1 MFVRYFVELD
11 HSSSAIEDALLTA
24 PGSMIPAIASLSD
37 NQGQHLL
44 AEVGFPIEG
53 HRVSKKVEIE
63 VGKPLRTPAR
73 TWIPMSWRAT
83 GPSGIFPVL
92 EGDLEVAPLGPQRTQ
107 LSLSAQYRPPLG
119 FIGRTVDRALLSRVA
134 EATVKNFVE
143 RVGNELEQR
152 LKSARTA

>member
-1 MFVRYFVELD
+1 MFVRYFVELE
-11 HSSSAIEDALLTA
+11 HPSTVIEDALLTA
-24 PGSMIPAIASLSD
+24 PAGMIPAIASLSD
-37 NQGQHLL
+37 NRGQHLL
-44 AEVGFPIEG
+44 AEVGFRIEG

-63 VGKPLRTPAR
+63 VGKPLRTSAR